1 MSIFWTIVVY
11 IFVIGTLATVALALV
26 KLFGGGPRPQH

>member
-1 MSIFWTIVVY
+1 MNILWLIVVY
-11 IFVIGTLATVALALV
+11 IFVIGALGAFALGLI